1 MVHKFYIETSLHDPA
16 IRVYALLH
24 TESEVYNIPLM
35 LRSDGYGHVIEDNE
49 NNVADDVVGINIM
62 WLSAIEIKFYAYQ
75 YILSPEQ
82 LSHEYVLIKLY
93 SGGYVSVLN
102 GDESK
107 MKIVSFDE
115 SIDVDTRVK
124 QLYKANPAILED
136 FLQDGDKLEELC
148 ARYVKMTPSCNIDL
162 QYAKSMVNQYLYR
175 YQVLFDSTVNDILL
189 LDYIEE
195 ALYDGTFDKLHDRGL
210 MKYHEAGKPKKLAV
224 KWHEGKL
231 EYSAYFWFD
240 YEVITEV
247 FEKFY
252 GAHRDTKTD
261 FIIRMDYQNRKYELA
276 LYRFGLKEP
285 KIIPENAYQVLVFK
299 NGIEDYRSENYDQ
312 ERGAWIW

>member
-1 MVHKFYIETSLHDPA
+1 MYFAEYDEQANVPFSAVYYFRGLKGNPEGIETVWYDLLDENYYYDIIYFNDAEITTGDEIDFELCYLLGYGLYLYKHSPLKSVLYDCRSS
-16 IRVYALLH
+16 IRVHPDVFEIGDGSKWVAKKIELQKEFN
-24 TESEVYNIPLM
+24 TIRETI
-35 LRSDGYGHVIEDNE
+35 SDDIITTCKY
-49 NNVADDVVGINIM
+49 VG
-62 WLSAIEIKFYAYQ
+62 
-75 YILSPEQ
+75 
-82 LSHEYVLIKLY
+82 
-93 SGGYVSVLN
+93 
-102 GDESK
+102 
-107 MKIVSFDE
+107 
-115 SIDVDTRVK
+115 
-124 QLYKANPAILED
+124 D
-136 FLQDGDKLEELC
+136 FLKQ
-148 ARYVKMTPSCNIDL
+148 YV
-162 QYAKSMVNQYLYR
+162 YR
-175 YQVLFDSTVNDILL
+175 YSLYNGKYDFEGDLWAEEADGNHC

-299 NGIEDYRSENYDQ
+299 NGFEDYRSENYDQ